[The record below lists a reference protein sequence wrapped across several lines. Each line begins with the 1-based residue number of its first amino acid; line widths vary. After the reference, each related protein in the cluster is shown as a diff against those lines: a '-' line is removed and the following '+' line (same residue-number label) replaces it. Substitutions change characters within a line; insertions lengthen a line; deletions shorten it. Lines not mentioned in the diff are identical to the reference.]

1 MTFIK
6 QYLNRPGIVGWLIIA
21 NVAMWAVLRLCG
33 FWCMNRVGMTLELP
47 AHYDILL
54 QQPWTVLTY
63 MWVQYDLLHIACN
76 MVMLYYFGSICN
88 TLGQDRYILPTY
100 LCGGVVGALCY
111 IAVACIAPGMVG
123 SGLIGSSAAVIAVGV
138 FAAFTAPRLQLGVW
152 LLGDMQLR
160 WIITGVVM
168 VMCIGALA
176 TSMGELFT
184 HLGGVA
190 AGAGMHFLRRVRSLK
205 RRGVHANSSNTME
218 NLDQILDKVKRNGYS
233 SLNTRERKALFDISN
248 KLNHQ

>member
-6 QYLNRPGIVGWLIIA
+6 QYLSRPGVVGWLIIA

-33 FWCMNRVGMTLELP
+33 FFGMDRVGTMLELP
-47 AHYDILL
+47 ARCDSLIHH
-54 QQPWTVLTY
+54 PWTVFTY
-63 MWVQYDLLHIACN
+63 MWVQYDLLHIVCN
-76 MVMLYYFGSICN
+76 MVMLYYFGRICN
-88 TLGQDRYILPTY
+88 TLGQDSRTLPTY
-100 LCGGVVGALCY
+100 LCGGVVGAMGY
-111 IAVACIAPGMVG
+111 IAVASIAPGLVG

-160 WIITGVVM
+160 WIITGVVV

-176 TSMGELFT
+176 TSVGELFT

-190 AGAGMHFLRRVRSLK
+190 AGAGMHFLRRTQSLK
-205 RRGVHANSSNTME
+205 RRAVHANSSNTME
-218 NLDQILDKVKRNGYS
+218 NLDQILDKVKRSGYS
-233 SLNTRERKALFDISN
+233 SLNPRERKALFEISN
-248 KLNHQ
+248 KLNRQ